1 MKRVIFLLTA
11 ALTAAFAV
19 RPCTAQTP
27 PPGEEYVILDDKYLN
42 KNNRKAIEA
51 AIQDTIA
58 AQLAAAAA
66 GQPVNFYSG
75 RDIIYG
81 MNVTYKITR
90 NEIISEKL
98 RGTGPYILSST
109 LNTKGSSGM
118 YANGR
123 PMVSSFE
130 RYPEFTVTK
139 RNERQL
145 DKALFKSFSKEQ
157 ICNMCYTMWNTGR
170 GSFNAIL
177 CASPDGRIDEVS
189 IFFTDAPKCIY
200 TFIPPDQY
208 FEFEKN
214 VKRYVRFYRN
224 KKEVADIM
232 AWTSMSMKC
241 IPFRP
246 EQATGRLKR
255 IAKEYMK
262 TTDAASDGSK
272 K

>member
-1 MKRVIFLLTA
+1 MKITSIIA
-11 ALTAAFAV
+11 AVAVAVFAV

-42 KNNRKAIEA
+42 KNNRKVIEA

-75 RDIIYG
+75 RNIVYG
-81 MNVTYKITR
+81 MNVTYR
-90 NEIISEKL
+90 MIILEKL
-98 RGTGPYILSST
+98 KVIGYYILSNT
-109 LNTKGSSGM
+109 LNTKERSGM

-123 PMVSSFE
+123 PMISLFE
-130 RYPEFTVTK
+130 RYPEFTVTE
-139 RNERQL
+139 RNKRQL
-145 DKALFKSFSKEQ
+145 YKALFKSFSKEQ
-157 ICNMCYTMWNTGR
+157 ICNMCYKQWSIGKGHFTVTLYT
-170 GSFNAIL
+170 I
-177 CASPDGRIDEVS
+177 PDGRIDEMHIS
-189 IFFTDAPKCIY
+189 IPQDTECIY

-232 AWTSMSMKC
+232 AWTSMSMRC

-246 EQATGRLKR
+246 EQAIGRLKR

>member
-1 MKRVIFLLTA
+1 MKRVILLLTA
-11 ALTAAFAV
+11 ALTAAVAV

-27 PPGEEYVILDDKYLN
+27 PPEYITVEDSLLY
-42 KNNRKAIEA
+42 KNSRKAIEA

-58 AQLAAAAA
+58 AELAAAAA

-75 RDIIYG
+75 RNIVYG
-81 MNVTYKITR
+81 MNVTYR
-90 NEIISEKL
+90 MIILEKL
-98 RGTGPYILSST
+98 KVIGYYILSNT
-109 LNTKGSSGM
+109 LNTKERSGM

-123 PMVSSFE
+123 PMISLFE
-130 RYPEFTVTK
+130 RYPEFTVTE
-139 RNERQL
+139 RNKRQL
-145 DKALFKSFSKEQ
+145 YKALFKSFSKEQ
-157 ICNMCYTMWNTGR
+157 ICNMCYKQWSIGKGHFTVTLYT
-170 GSFNAIL
+170 I
-177 CASPDGRIDEVS
+177 PDGRIDEMHIS
-189 IFFTDAPKCIY
+189 IPQDTECIY

-246 EQATGRLKR
+246 ERATGRLKR

>member
-1 MKRVIFLLTA
+1 MKHSILFMTA
-11 ALTAAFAV
+11 ALTAAVAV
-19 RPCTAQTP
+19 TPCPAQTP
-27 PPGEEYVILDDKYLN
+27 PPSEEYVILDDKYLN
-42 KNNRKAIEA
+42 KNSRKVIEA

-75 RDIIYG
+75 RNIVYG

-109 LNTKGSSGM
+109 LNTKGSSGR

-123 PMVSSFE
+123 PMISLFE
-130 RYPEFTVTK
+130 RYPEFTITEK
-139 RNERQL
+139 NKRQL
-145 DKALFKSFSKEQ
+145 YRALFKSFSKEQ

-170 GSFNAIL
+170 GSFNAIS
-177 CASPDGRIDEVS
+177 CDGPDGRIDEVS
-189 IFFTDAPKCIY
+189 IFFTDDTECIY
-200 TFIPPDQY
+200 TFIPPDRY

-214 VKRYVRFYRN
+214 VKRHVRFYRN
-224 KKEVADIM
+224 KKEVAAIM
-232 AWTSMSMKC
+232 AWTSMSMRC

-246 EQATGRLKR
+246 EQAIGRLKR
-255 IAKEYMK
+255 IARKYMK
-262 TTDAASDGSK
+262 QHSAEND
-272 K
+272 

>member
-1 MKRVIFLLTA
+1 MKHVIFLLTA
-11 ALTAAFAV
+11 ALTAAVAAT
-19 RPCTAQTP
+19 PCTAQTP
-27 PPGEEYVILDDKYLN
+27 PPEYITLEDSLLY

-75 RDIIYG
+75 RDTVYG

-123 PMVSSFE
+123 PVRSSFE
-130 RYPEFTVTK
+130 RYPEFTVTE

-145 DKALFKSFSKEQ
+145 DRALFKSFSKEQ

-170 GSFNAIL
+170 GSFNAIS

-189 IFFTDAPKCIY
+189 IFFTDDPKCIY

-224 KKEVADIM
+224 RKEVAIM
-232 AWTSMSMKC
+232 AWTSKSMRC

-255 IAKEYMK
+255 IARKYMK
-262 TTDAASDGSK
+262 QH
-272 K
+272 

>member
-1 MKRVIFLLTA
+1 MKRVILLLTA

-27 PPGEEYVILDDKYLN
+27 PPEYITVEDSLLY
-42 KNNRKAIEA
+42 KNSRKVIEA

-75 RDIIYG
+75 RDTVYG

-123 PMVSSFE
+123 PMISLFE
-130 RYPEFTVTK
+130 RYPEFTITEK
-139 RNERQL
+139 NKRQL
-145 DKALFKSFSKEQ
+145 YRALFKSFSKEQ

-170 GSFNAIL
+170 GSFNAIS
-177 CASPDGRIDEVS
+177 CAGPDGRIDEVS
-189 IFFTDAPKCIY
+189 IFFTDDTECIY

-214 VKRYVRFYRN
+214 VKRHVRFYRN
-224 KKEVADIM
+224 RKEVAAIM
-232 AWTSMSMKC
+232 AWTSMSMRC

-246 EQATGRLKR
+246 EQAIGRLKR
-255 IAKEYMK
+255 IARKYMK
-262 TTDAASDGSK
+262 QHSAEND
-272 K
+272 

>member
-1 MKRVIFLLTA
+1 MKRVILLLTA
-11 ALTAAFAV
+11 ALTAAVAV

-42 KNNRKAIEA
+42 KNSRKDIEA

-75 RDIIYG
+75 RDTVYG
-81 MNVTYKITR
+81 MNVTYKVIR
-90 NEIISEKL
+90 GEIISEKW

-109 LNTKGSSGM
+109 LNTKGTSGR

-123 PMVSSFE
+123 PMISSFE

-139 RNERQL
+139 RNKRQL
-145 DKALFKSFSKEQ
+145 DRALFKSFSKEQ
-157 ICNMCYTMWNTGR
+157 ICNMCYTMWDIDK

-189 IFFTDAPKCIY
+189 IFFTDDSRCIY

-214 VKRYVRFYRN
+214 LKRHVRFYRN

-232 AWTSMSMKC
+232 AWTLMSMSC
-241 IPFRP
+241 IPSRP
-246 EQATGRLKR
+246 ERAIGRLKR

-262 TTDAASDGSK
+262 QHPAEKD
-272 K
+272 

>member
-1 MKRVIFLLTA
+1 MKRSILFMTA
-11 ALTAAFAV
+11 ALTAAVAV
-19 RPCTAQTP
+19 TPCPAQTP
-27 PPGEEYVILDDKYLN
+27 PFEIITDEGLTTDVLIDGFPS
-42 KNNRKAIEA
+42 
-51 AIQDTIA
+51 
-58 AQLAAAAA
+58 
-66 GQPVNFYSG
+66 QPVNYYSG

-139 RNERQL
+139 RNKRQL

-157 ICNMCYTMWNTGR
+157 ICNMCHTKWDSGR

-189 IFFTDAPKCIY
+189 IFFTDDPKCIY

-232 AWTSMSMKC
+232 AWTSMSMRC

-262 TTDAASDGSK
+262 TTDAVSGGSK

>member
-27 PPGEEYVILDDKYLN
+27 PPEYITVEDSLLY
-42 KNNRKAIEA
+42 KNSRKVIEA

-75 RDIIYG
+75 RDTVYG

-123 PMVSSFE
+123 PMISLFE
-130 RYPEFTVTK
+130 RYPTFTVTK
-139 RNERQL
+139 RNKRQL

-157 ICNMCYTMWNTGR
+157 ICNMCYKQWSIGKGHFTVTLYT
-170 GSFNAIL
+170 I
-177 CASPDGRIDEVS
+177 PDGRIDEMHIS
-189 IFFTDAPKCIY
+189 IPQDTECIY

-214 VKRYVRFYRN
+214 VKRHVRFYRN
-224 KKEVADIM
+224 RKEVAAIM
-232 AWTSMSMKC
+232 AWTSTSMRC

-246 EQATGRLKR
+246 EQAIGRLKR

>member
-1 MKRVIFLLTA
+1 MKRLILLLTA
-11 ALTAAFAV
+11 ALTAAVAV

-42 KNNRKAIEA
+42 KNSRKDIEA

-75 RDIIYG
+75 RDTVYG
-81 MNVTYKITR
+81 MNVTYKVIR
-90 NEIISEKL
+90 GDMIYEKL

-123 PMVSSFE
+123 PMISLFE
-130 RYPEFTVTK
+130 RYPTFTVTK
-139 RNERQL
+139 RNKRQL
-145 DKALFKSFSKEQ
+145 YRALFKSFSKEQ
-157 ICNMCYTMWNTGR
+157 ICNMCYMMWNSGK
-170 GSFNAIL
+170 GGFNAIL
-177 CASPDGRIDEVS
+177 CASPDGRIDEVN
-189 IFFTDAPKCIY
+189 IFFTDDSRCIY

-214 VKRYVRFYRN
+214 VKRHVRLYRN
-224 KKEVADIM
+224 KKEVAAIM
-232 AWTSMSMKC
+232 AWTSTSMRC
-241 IPFRP
+241 IPFRS

-262 TTDAASDGSK
+262 STDAASDGSK

>member
-1 MKRVIFLLTA
+1 MKRLIFLLTA

-27 PPGEEYVILDDKYLN
+27 PPEYITVEDSLLF
-42 KNNRKAIEA
+42 KNSRKATEA

-75 RDIIYG
+75 RDTVYG
-81 MNVTYKITR
+81 MNVTYKVIR
-90 NEIISEKL
+90 GEMISEKL
-98 RGTGPYILSST
+98 RGMGPYILSNT
-109 LNTKGSSGM
+109 LNTKGTSGR

-123 PMVSSFE
+123 PMISLFE
-130 RYPEFTVTK
+130 RYPEFTETK
-139 RNERQL
+139 RNKRQL

-157 ICNMCYTMWNTGR
+157 ICNMCYTMWDIGN

-177 CASPDGRIDEVS
+177 CVSPDGRIDEVS
-189 IFFTDAPKCIY
+189 IFFTDDSRCIY

-214 VKRYVRFYRN
+214 VKRHVRLYRN
-224 KKEVADIM
+224 KKEVAAIM
-232 AWTSMSMKC
+232 AWTSTSMRC
-241 IPFRP
+241 IPFRS

-262 TTDAASDGSK
+262 QHPAEKD
-272 K
+272 

>member
-1 MKRVIFLLTA
+1 MKRVILLLTA

-19 RPCTAQTP
+19 RPCMAQTP
-27 PPGEEYVILDDKYLN
+27 PPEYITVEDSLLY
-42 KNNRKAIEA
+42 KNSRKVIEA

-75 RDIIYG
+75 RNIVYG

-109 LNTKGSSGM
+109 LNTKGSSGR

-123 PMVSSFE
+123 PMISLFE
-130 RYPEFTVTK
+130 RYPEFTITEK
-139 RNERQL
+139 NKRQL
-145 DKALFKSFSKEQ
+145 YRALFKSFSKEQ

-170 GSFNAIL
+170 GSFNAIS
-177 CASPDGRIDEVS
+177 CAGPDGRIDEVS
-189 IFFTDAPKCIY
+189 IFFTDDTECIY
-200 TFIPPDQY
+200 TFIPPDRY

-214 VKRYVRFYRN
+214 VKRHVRFYRN
-224 KKEVADIM
+224 KKEVAAIM
-232 AWTSMSMKC
+232 AWTSMSMRC

-246 EQATGRLKR
+246 EQAIGRLKR
-255 IAKEYMK
+255 IARKYMK
-262 TTDAASDGSK
+262 QHSAEND
-272 K
+272 

>member
-1 MKRVIFLLTA
+1 MKRLILFLTA

-27 PPGEEYVILDDKYLN
+27 PPEYITVEDSLLY
-42 KNNRKAIEA
+42 KNNRKDIEA

-66 GQPVNFYSG
+66 GQPVNYYSG
-75 RDIIYG
+75 RDTVYG

-123 PMVSSFE
+123 PMISLFE
-130 RYPEFTVTK
+130 RYPTFTVTK
-139 RNERQL
+139 RNKRQL

-157 ICNMCYTMWNTGR
+157 ICNMCYTEWSASKGNF
-170 GSFNAIL
+170 SVILYAI
-177 CASPDGRIDEVS
+177 PDGRIDELH
-189 IFFTDAPKCIY
+189 IFITHDPEYIY

-232 AWTSMSMKC
+232 AWTSMSMRC

>member
-1 MKRVIFLLTA
+1 MKITSIIA
-11 ALTAAFAV
+11 AVAVAIFAV
-19 RPCTAQTP
+19 LPCTAQTP

-42 KNNRKAIEA
+42 KNSRKAIEA

-75 RDIIYG
+75 RDTVYG

-123 PMVSSFE
+123 PMRSLFE
-130 RYPEFTVTK
+130 RYPEFAITEK
-139 RNERQL
+139 NKRQL
-145 DKALFKSFSKEQ
+145 YRALFKSFSS
-157 ICNMCYTMWNTGR
+157 R

-232 AWTSMSMKC
+232 AWTSMSMRC

-262 TTDAASDGSK
+262 TTDAVSGGSK

>member
-1 MKRVIFLLTA
+1 MKRVILLLTA

-27 PPGEEYVILDDKYLN
+27 PPEYITVEDSLLY
-42 KNNRKAIEA
+42 KNSRKAIEA

-58 AQLAAAAA
+58 AELAAAAA

-75 RDIIYG
+75 RNIVYG

-98 RGTGPYILSST
+98 RGTGPYTLSST
-109 LNTKGSSGM
+109 LNTKGTSGM

-123 PMVSSFE
+123 PMRSLFE
-130 RYPEFTVTK
+130 RYPKFAITE
-139 RNERQL
+139 RNKRQL
-145 DKALFKSFSKEQ
+145 YRALFKSFSKEQ

-170 GSFNAIL
+170 GSFNAIS
-177 CASPDGRIDEVS
+177 CAGPDGRIDEVS
-189 IFFTDAPKCIY
+189 IFFTDDTECIY

-214 VKRYVRFYRN
+214 VKRHVRFYRN
-224 KKEVADIM
+224 KKEVAAIM
-232 AWTSMSMKC
+232 AWTSMSMRC

-246 EQATGRLKR
+246 EQAIGRLKR
-255 IAKEYMK
+255 IARKYMK
-262 TTDAASDGSK
+262 QHSAEND
-272 K
+272 

>member
-1 MKRVIFLLTA
+1 MKHSILFMTA
-11 ALTAAFAV
+11 ALTAAVAV
-19 RPCTAQTP
+19 TPCPAQTP
-27 PPGEEYVILDDKYLN
+27 PPSEEYVILDDKYLN
-42 KNNRKAIEA
+42 KNSRKAIEA

-75 RDIIYG
+75 RNIVYG

-109 LNTKGSSGM
+109 LNTKGSSGR

-123 PMVSSFE
+123 PMISLFE
-130 RYPEFTVTK
+130 RYPEFAITEK
-139 RNERQL
+139 NKRQL
-145 DKALFKSFSKEQ
+145 YRALFKSFSKEQ
-157 ICNMCYTMWNTGR
+157 ICNMCHTKWDSGR
-170 GSFNAIL
+170 GSFNAIS
-177 CASPDGRIDEVS
+177 CAGPDGRIDEVS
-189 IFFTDAPKCIY
+189 IFFTDDPKCIY

-214 VKRYVRFYRN
+214 VKRHVRFYRN
-224 KKEVADIM
+224 KKEVAAIM
-232 AWTSMSMKC
+232 AWTSMSMRC

-246 EQATGRLKR
+246 EQAIGRLKR
-255 IAKEYMK
+255 IARKYMK
-262 TTDAASDGSK
+262 QHSAEND
-272 K
+272 

>member
-1 MKRVIFLLTA
+1 MKRLIFLLTA

-42 KNNRKAIEA
+42 KNSRKATEA

-75 RDIIYG
+75 RDTVYG
-81 MNVTYKITR
+81 MNVTYKVIR
-90 NEIISEKL
+90 GDMIYEKL

-123 PMVSSFE
+123 PMISSFE

-139 RNERQL
+139 RNKRQL
-145 DKALFKSFSKEQ
+145 DRALFKSFSKEQ
-157 ICNMCYTMWNTGR
+157 ICNMCYTMWDIDK

-177 CASPDGRIDEVS
+177 CASPNGRIDEVS
-189 IFFTDAPKCIY
+189 ICFTDDSRCIY

-214 VKRYVRFYRN
+214 VKRHVRFYRN
-224 KKEVADIM
+224 KKEVAAIM
-232 AWTSMSMKC
+232 AWTSTSMRC
-241 IPFRP
+241 IPFRS

-262 TTDAASDGSK
+262 QHPAEKD
-272 K
+272 

>member
-1 MKRVIFLLTA
+1 MKITSIIA
-11 ALTAAFAV
+11 AVAVAVFAV

-66 GQPVNFYSG
+66 GQPVNYYSG

-109 LNTKGSSGM
+109 LNTKGTSEMFAS
-118 YANGR
+118 GR
-123 PMVSSFE
+123 PMISLFE
-130 RYPEFTVTK
+130 RYPTFTVTK
-139 RNERQL
+139 RNKRQL

-157 ICNMCYTMWNTGR
+157 ICNMCHTMWDTGK
-170 GSFNAIL
+170 GDFSVIL
-177 CASPDGRIDEVS
+177 CATSDGRIDEVQIS
-189 IFFTDAPKCIY
+189 IPRDTEYMY
-200 TFIPPDQY
+200 TFIMPDRY
-208 FEFEKN
+208 FEFETN

-232 AWTSMSMKC
+232 AWTSMSMRC

-246 EQATGRLKR
+246 EQAIGRLKR

-262 TTDAASDGSK
+262 TTDAVSGGSK

>member
-1 MKRVIFLLTA
+1 MKITSIIA
-11 ALTAAFAV
+11 AVAVAVFAV
-19 RPCTAQTP
+19 TPCTAQTP
-27 PPGEEYVILDDKYLN
+27 PPEYITVEDSLLY
-42 KNNRKAIEA
+42 KNSRKDIEA

-66 GQPVNFYSG
+66 GQPVNYYSG
-75 RDIIYG
+75 RDTVYG
-81 MNVTYKITR
+81 MNVTYKVIR
-90 NEIISEKL
+90 GEMISEKL
-98 RGTGPYILSST
+98 RGMGPYILSNT
-109 LNTKGSSGM
+109 LNTKGTSGR

-123 PMVSSFE
+123 PMISLFE
-130 RYPEFTVTK
+130 RYPKFTETK
-139 RNERQL
+139 RNKRQL

-157 ICNMCYTMWNTGR
+157 IYNMCYRMWNSGN
-170 GSFNAIL
+170 GGFNAIL
-177 CASPDGRIDEVS
+177 CVSPDGRIDEVS
-189 IFFTDAPKCIY
+189 IFFTDDSRCIY

-232 AWTSMSMKC
+232 AWTSMSMRC